1 MALRKII
8 TKPLPAPP
16 AQNQASLVDQVLAAP
31 QMTAVRMFWNSF
43 RDLQPWWP
51 VIIPILLWV
60 GVRTYQKERAVLRRE
75 TA

>member
-1 MALRKII
+1 
-8 TKPLPAPP
+8 
-16 AQNQASLVDQVLAAP
+16 
-31 QMTAVRMFWNSF
+31 MTAVRMFWNSF

-60 GVRTYQKERAVLRRE
+60 GVRTYQKERAALQRE

>member
-16 AQNQASLVDQVLAAP
+16 AQDQASLVDQVLAAP

-51 VIIPILLWV
+51 VLIPLLLWV
-60 GVRTYQKERAVLRRE
+60 GVRTYQKER
-75 TA
+75 TALQHKTA